1 MGHRFTVSWDAG
13 CFFSDIAQSSLC
25 STCLKGDIKAKRI
38 RVLLEDLERL
48 EIFYKPGHP
57 RLKARAGFTCMR
69 VQAKGAF
76 LQLEKP
82 LSCMAATSDWWEN
95 HRSGTGTL
103 LVFGGHSSCQWNP

>member
-69 VQAKGAF
+69 VQQRGPSFNLKTTELCGSH
-76 LQLEKP
+76 Q
-82 LSCMAATSDWWEN
+82 
-95 HRSGTGTL
+95 
-103 LVFGGHSSCQWNP
+103 